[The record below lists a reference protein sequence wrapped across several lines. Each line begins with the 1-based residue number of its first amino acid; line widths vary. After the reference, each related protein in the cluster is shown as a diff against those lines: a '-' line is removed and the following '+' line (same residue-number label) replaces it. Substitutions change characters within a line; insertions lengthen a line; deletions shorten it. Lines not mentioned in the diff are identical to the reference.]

1 LNDATAPI
9 DGRVARGQERRDE
22 IARAVID
29 VVAAHG
35 LRGLTHRRVAEAAS
49 VPLGSTTY
57 HFETLDDLML
67 AGLELAADRN
77 LAMMRRAAESLA
89 PGDDVAVWLTDL
101 VIAMVTTWRESNI
114 AERELYL
121 EAIRSPALR
130 PVATRWD
137 DAFVDIL
144 TSHLGDREG
153 ARLACW
159 ALDGLAITLLMAGT
173 APDRARILRQ
183 MTRLCADLDHST
195 P

>member
-1 LNDATAPI
+1 MTQTDESI
-9 DGRVARGQERRDE
+9 DGRVARGQERRAE

-29 VVAAHG
+29 VVAEHG
-35 LRGLTHRRVAEAAS
+35 LRGLTHRKVADAAG

-57 HFETLDDLML
+57 HFETLDDLMM

-77 LAMMRRAAESLA
+77 LAMMRRAAEQLA
-89 PGDDVAVWLTDL
+89 TGVDVAAWLTDL
-101 VIAMVTTWRESNI
+101 VIEMVTTWRESNI

-130 PVATRWD
+130 PAATRWD

-144 TSHLGDREG
+144 ESHFGDREA

-159 ALDGLAITLLMAGT
+159 ALDGLAVTLLIAGSQ
-173 APDRARILRQ
+173 PDRDRILRQ
-183 MTRLCADLDHST
+183 MTRLCTDLGGS
-195 P
+195 